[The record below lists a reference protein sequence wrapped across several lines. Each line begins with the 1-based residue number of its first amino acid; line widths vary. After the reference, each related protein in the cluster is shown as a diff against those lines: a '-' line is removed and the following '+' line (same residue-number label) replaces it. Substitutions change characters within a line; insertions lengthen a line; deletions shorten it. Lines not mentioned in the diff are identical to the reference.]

1 MRKIVKV
8 NVKSTLVTILLI
20 GSVVVL
26 VSVLKGITTNLV

>member
-8 NVKSTLVTILLI
+8 NVKSTLVTLLLI